1 MKKNVRITAKTARR
15 RQAPPRAADVAVLP
29 QLSKERFFVFRSWCP
44 AGRTVRRCCSC
55 DALQFVALQL
65 QTGSRKP
72 ESQRFSSI
80 SESPCKLLFNSATD
94 SVFRSGNTK
103 TRPDDDACQSGLVP
117 TALAEFIT
125 RPQAESQIGAMEQII
140 AGGMRLSR
148 IDQLQKDIPLEWRC
162 DLATTKWVARM
173 RLVGASSNGC
183 GGAIDTSW
191 DGGAPFHLL
200 PDLVL
205 QCTDLLRTH

>member
-80 SESPCKLLFNSATD
+80 SESPCKLLLKSATD
-94 SVFRSGNTK
+94 RCFWSGNAK
-103 TRPDDDACQSGLVP
+103 TRPSDDACQSGFVP

-125 RPQAESQIGAMEQII
+125 RPQAESQIGAMDVIL
-140 AGGMRLSR
+140 AGSMRMSR
-148 IDQLQKDIPLEWRC
+148 TSLFLR
-162 DLATTKWVARM
+162 WV
-173 RLVGASSNGC
+173 SSNVVAILQLTC
-183 GGAIDTSW
+183 ETTEVVRRRLISRSILEIAPGA
-191 DGGAPFHLL
+191 A
-200 PDLVL
+200 
-205 QCTDLLRTH
+205 